1 MDKLRK
7 TQLGTYNGDEII
19 EEFGDAA
26 CTVKEFVA
34 GIIERIVCDTGSCE
48 QAKRMIQRIVMDID
62 TPIVQGLLSGMGMF
76 SSVLSVAKMGGMFEY
91 AVRNFDAMVVELG
104 LQEIDGLG
112 TTQEQMRELLVREL
126 AGVVKITTPDGTP
139 IEITPDN
146 VEAVA
151 QMLIEQSAGKFGK
164 SPTKRRVS

>member
-1 MDKLRK
+1 
-7 TQLGTYNGDEII
+7 
-19 EEFGDAA
+19 
-26 CTVKEFVA
+26 
-34 GIIERIVCDTGSCE
+34 
-48 QAKRMIQRIVMDID
+48 
-62 TPIVQGLLSGMGMF
+62 MGMF